1 MSEEAGWL
9 VARPGLT
16 GPLYWSGTVF
26 SGSTEEAL
34 RFSRRVDAERAIER
48 LHLTGASPAQLRP
61 SRSAQRQPAATGWR
75 EG

>member
-48 LHLTGASPAQLRP
+48 LHLAGASPAQARPARP
-61 SRSAQRQPAATGWR
+61 SPRQPAAPSWR

>member
-1 MSEEAGWL
+1 MSDEAGWL
-9 VARPGLT
+9 VERQGLT

-26 SGSTEEAL
+26 TGDAGEAL

-48 LHLTGASPAQLRP
+48 LSLSNAVAAEHMWPAPR
-61 SRSAQRQPAATGWR
+61 RPAAPSWR